1 MPNNAISSI
10 ENPTNYIHHHL
21 LTIRITMP
29 STISVCQKIPWS
41 STKVN
46 YRYLTGDK
54 QKIRLFLQQCNP
66 KKVRRLGMN
75 LQNLR
80 WDNASLLSTQRNVR
94 SSLLIV
100 FRFAD
105 HVLSSWLVSLN
116 SSSSSSMQTVRPLSS
131 TIIINPF
138 ERLRPLDMRNEPRSS
153 EESSL
158 QIFDRTFVAAKQD
171 SFPDDLSSTRITSV
185 RPWEKAVE
193 PVLDQADDYND
204 SSTSTTTSRSIHLPV
219 EKQRGLSEIIRKRN
233 SRCKVEDYKRSCQK
247 PTALDEDE
255 QCNRTLPTSKSDHE
269 LVLRSSQAPTLTKAH
284 SVEIPIEIPFNND
297 KRVQK
302 SIERLNV
309 LLSTAE
315 TSEQPEISNP

>member
-1 MPNNAISSI
+1 
-10 ENPTNYIHHHL
+10 
-21 LTIRITMP
+21 
-29 STISVCQKIPWS
+29 
-41 STKVN
+41 
-46 YRYLTGDK
+46 
-54 QKIRLFLQQCNP
+54 
-66 KKVRRLGMN
+66 MN
-75 LQNLR
+75 LQSLR
-80 WDNASLLSTQRNVR
+80 WGNASLLSTQRNVR

-100 FRFAD
+100 FQFAD

-116 SSSSSSMQTVRPLSS
+116 SSSSLSIQTVRPLSS

-138 ERLRPLDMRNEPRSS
+138 ERLRPLDMRHEPRSS

-158 QIFDRTFVAAKQD
+158 QIFDRTFVAAKRD
-171 SFPDDLSSTRITSV
+171 SFPDDLSSSTRLTFV
-185 RPWEKAVE
+185 RPLEKAVE
-193 PVLDQADDYND
+193 PLLDQADDFND

-269 LVLRSSQAPTLTKAH
+269 LVLRSSQVPTLSKAH

-297 KRVQK
+297 KRAQK

-309 LLSTAE
+309 LLSTEE
-315 TSEQPEISNP
+315 TSEQSGVSNA